1 MIIQDI
7 TEEGEADSCRSVVI
21 LDSGSDVSLLP
32 LSYATDKASHS
43 NVRLQDCQGSQLK
56 TVGLQEATLVAYD
69 SVTGEEIEPRHNF
82 VVGDV
87 NNCILSL
94 GELYKA
100 GWTIEQHGPNPMLTS
115 PDQQARN
122 SFAIEATVCRVLN
135 VVIDEATCEVRAVIR
150 LSPTYIT
157 EMPYGHWD
165 VSNNHPH
172 MRTVG
177 VHYADPRAVW
187 SANFAYRS
195 TMIQKVVD
203 PNEGWQVVEVSQRF
217 LEKDDPF
224 SRVEEIRRDEQ
235 YVILTILADR
245 EENLSTFGMLIDG
258 EEVVMPE
265 FPIMSPSFVPG
276 GQEETL
282 FIGEMQLAERS
293 SVKDLREA
301 AKYLK
306 LSTSGSKSK
315 LFNRIRD
322 SYELALKRRA
332 LEVARQD
339 YARLNPEPRFV
350 DAPAQP
356 SEREREKVT

>member
-1 MIIQDI
+1 
-7 TEEGEADSCRSVVI
+7 
-21 LDSGSDVSLLP
+21 
-32 LSYATDKASHS
+32 
-43 NVRLQDCQGSQLK
+43 
-56 TVGLQEATLVAYD
+56 
-69 SVTGEEIEPRHNF
+69 
-82 VVGDV
+82 
-87 NNCILSL
+87 
-94 GELYKA
+94 
-100 GWTIEQHGPNPMLTS
+100 
-115 PDQQARN
+115 
-122 SFAIEATVCRVLN
+122 
-135 VVIDEATCEVRAVIR
+135 
-150 LSPTYIT
+150 
-157 EMPYGHWD
+157 
-165 VSNNHPH
+165 
-172 MRTVG
+172 
-177 VHYADPRAVW
+177 
-187 SANFAYRS
+187 
-195 TMIQKVVD
+195 MIQKVVD

-356 SEREREKVT
+356 SERERERERESYMKSHTCHTRDGVHFAWWGRAEPI